1 MRSIFPFF
9 TWNAKNVQL
18 QLEMMQR
25 SPVFYSMMNH
35 AFADGIP
42 RALSALDRP
51 EGEPLLLPPTL
62 KEQRQRMSHVQSM
75 IRIPIPEWLNVVP
88 EWVEEKVKGTVLE
101 SRAVPEIIRSTWE
114 GRIPDNMYVEGFGLP
129 IEGFTEMMGLGS
141 SVMRLPE
148 SVTRGLSTDAWD
160 KRPELRVMSMA
171 HPVARLMAEHVSKRH
186 LHYDRPIKDLNNG
199 RLIGQTVAALETVSP
214 DAAEA
219 VRHLTEFST
228 SEETSYDGTKRIV
241 PVVNGYAGWLFGHL
255 PWSRSVRDASALSDA
270 YHMSLAYTAEETAAT
285 ELRPVPAFIRILDAL
300 SGIRSMQ
307 IAYGLEARVYEKR
320 KGKRYDDYLKERRKV
335 RISERIYPVR

>member
-1 MRSIFPFF
+1 
-9 TWNAKNVQL
+9 
-18 QLEMMQR
+18 
-25 SPVFYSMMNH
+25 
-35 AFADGIP
+35 
-42 RALSALDRP
+42 
-51 EGEPLLLPPTL
+51 
-62 KEQRQRMSHVQSM
+62 
-75 IRIPIPEWLNVVP
+75 
-88 EWVEEKVKGTVLE
+88 
-101 SRAVPEIIRSTWE
+101 
-114 GRIPDNMYVEGFGLP
+114 
-129 IEGFTEMMGLGS
+129 
-141 SVMRLPE
+141 
-148 SVTRGLSTDAWD
+148 
-160 KRPELRVMSMA
+160 
-171 HPVARLMAEHVSKRH
+171 MAEHVSKRH